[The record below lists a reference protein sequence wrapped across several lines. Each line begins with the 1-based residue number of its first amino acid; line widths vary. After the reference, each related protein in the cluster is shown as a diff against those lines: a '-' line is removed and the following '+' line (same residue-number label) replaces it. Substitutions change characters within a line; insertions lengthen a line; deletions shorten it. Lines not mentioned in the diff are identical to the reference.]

1 MSNHSAD
8 AILVVDDDPQGLSLL
23 QRLIET
29 HIKMPVIPASSGREA
44 LTRLAEDAIV
54 LLILKTDLPDMS
66 GIELARQLRTGLP
79 EPWLTQ
85 TGQRYQETPLLF
97 LTANGLTEELNLPE
111 FSRGVVDYFLTPIHP
126 TLFLNR
132 LNAYLQL
139 LKRQRL
145 ELDLQRLQQQLQE
158 ARQHKSNFILN
169 MSHEL
174 RTPLNA
180 MIGYTSLTLKA
191 LRHKIAPEFIEN
203 LGKAE
208 RSARH
213 LLQLIND
220 ILDFSKIEA
229 GKVEIFPE
237 EIDIKDMLE
246 EVAVTAEEFLIHKHL
261 TFHKEIASDLP
272 IIESD
277 YTKLKQIL
285 DNLMNN
291 AIKFTS
297 TGSVTVRA
305 RTMPE
310 KTAVRLE
317 IEDTGEGIAA
327 EKIDSIFELFKQGD
341 SSFKKKFAGTGL
353 GLAISKS
360 FCDMLHIE
368 IGVESVPGQGTVFW
382 LHIPIHISGDQQ
394 QTPTAAETPLKKEL
408 KPASYKKIEA
418 TSRVFE
424 SILIIDDDA
433 MNLNLHATIFEAA
446 SYTVYTAKSGAEGL
460 VMIRQTRPDVILLD
474 LAMPDMDGFEVTQQ
488 LKQDPQTAP
497 IPVIACSAF
506 ASRESQQKAIDI
518 GCVGYITKPI
528 NPERLVAQVAKI
540 ISTVRT

>member
-1 MSNHSAD
+1 MSNHSVD
-8 AILVVDDDPQGLSLL
+8 SIFIVDDDLQELLLL
-23 QRLIET
+23 QRLLEIQM
-29 HIKMPVIPASSGREA
+29 KMPVIAASSGSEA
-44 LTRLAEDAIV
+44 LSLFAHETIV
-54 LLILKTDLPDMS
+54 FLIIKVELPDIS
-66 GIELARQLRTGLP
+66 GIEVARQMRRKQGH
-79 EPWLTQ
+79 
-85 TGQRYQETPLLF
+85 QETPILF
-97 LTANGLTEELNLPE
+97 VTSSGLSEELNFPE
-111 FSRGVVDYFLTPIHP
+111 FSSGVVDYFLTPIH
-126 TLFLNR
+126 TLLFLHR
-132 LNAYLQL
+132 VTAYLHL
-139 LKRQRL
+139 RERNRL
-145 ELDLQRLQQQLQE
+145 ELDLHSLQQQLQE
-158 ARQHKSNFILN
+158 VRQHKNNFILN

-237 EIDIKDMLE
+237 DLDIAEMLE
-246 EVAVTAEEFLIHKHL
+246 EVAITAEEFLAHKQL
-261 TFHKEIASDLP
+261 EFYQEIASDLP

-305 RTMPE
+305 RTIPE
-310 KTAVRLE
+310 KAVVRLE
-317 IEDTGEGIAA
+317 IEDTGEGIAE
-327 EKIDSIFELFKQGD
+327 EKIESIFELFKQGD

-353 GLAISKS
+353 GLAITKS
-360 FCDMLHIE
+360 FCDMLGIE
-368 IGVESVPGQGTVFW
+368 IGVESVLGKGTVFW
-382 LHIPIHISGDQQ
+382 LHIPSQVSDDQRQ
-394 QTPTAAETPLKKEL
+394 AMPEDTSRKKEL
-408 KPASYKKIEA
+408 KHETTRKTDVPAKA
-418 TSRVFE
+418 FE

-433 MNLNLHATIFEAA
+433 MNLNLHETIFEAA
-446 SYTVYTAKSGAEGL
+446 GYTVYTAKSGMEGL
-460 VMIRQTRPDVILLD
+460 VMLRKTLPDVILMD
-474 LAMPDMDGFEVTQQ
+474 LAMPDMDGFEVTQRI
-488 LKQDPQTAP
+488 KQDSDTSD

-506 ASRESQQKAIDI
+506 ASRESQQQAIEI
-518 GCVGYITKPI
+518 GCAGYITKPI
-528 NPERLVAQVAKI
+528 SPERLVAQVAKI
-540 ISTVRT
+540 LSTIQES